1 MYTAIKLYTIFR
13 CRKVF
18 RERGVA
24 ARFEQPSCI
33 AVTATALLL
42 LVVVA
47 AVVVVELRASAS
59 GSLAWLSARLPR
71 VGVRLLAAGLLCS
84 ASVVAFVA
92 RLARGSLFFCG
103 QL

>member
-1 MYTAIKLYTIFR
+1 M
-13 CRKVF
+13 
-18 RERGVA
+18 A
-24 ARFEQPSCI
+24 AS
-33 AVTATALLL
+33 TLLL

-47 AVVVVELRASAS
+47 AVAVAELRALAS

-71 VGVRLLAAGLLCS
+71 VGVRLLAAGLLCF
-84 ASVVAFVA
+84 ASIVALVA